1 MILVLESNVE
11 KQKKER
17 GALPVVCAPPS
28 CRSAVLQSCRRI
40 FFFVI
45 IRVAFQLSCASSVS
59 SHPSITPF
67 QTPFSIHFLS
77 LHKGKKK
84 VRTMRACM
92 VWYRAAMC
100 AGVCPALSRP
110 ALRCSSS
117 IFQAQL
123 LCSNTVAR
131 AGDVVA
137 PPLAVQRRTQYAQ
150 NPGKREQEAFLT
162 QFDPLEVLGLEPDC
176 NVEDIDAAFERM
188 KGKYAPNGPSPDA
201 KMVERVFRA
210 HEILKDPDSPYYLK
224 AHSSQTD
231 RQRLQFQLL
240 PKSKRR
246 FIELQ
251 VCFLMLIVVGIAVL
265 TVKLILRP
273 MNRSIRAAT
282 R

>member
-1 MILVLESNVE
+1 M
-11 KQKKER
+11 R
-17 GALPVVCAPPS
+17 T
-28 CRSAVLQSCRRI
+28 SAVC
-40 FFFVI
+40 
-45 IRVAFQLSCASSVS
+45 C
-59 SHPSITPF
+59 
-67 QTPFSIHFLS
+67 
-77 LHKGKKK
+77 
-84 VRTMRACM
+84 
-92 VWYRAAMC
+92 RAAIG
-100 AGVCPALSRP
+100 AGVRPALSRP
-110 ALRCSSS
+110 ALRCSSA
-117 IFQAQL
+117 IFQVQL
-123 LCSNTVAR
+123 LTSNVAVPCSVAE
-131 AGDVVA
+131 AS
-137 PPLAVQRRTQYAQ
+137 PLRVQRRTQYAQ

-188 KGKYAPNGPSPDA
+188 KGKYAPNGKSPDA

-246 FIELQ
+246 FIEVQ
-251 VCFLMLIVVGIAVL
+251 VCILMFIVFAIAVL
-265 TVKLILRP
+265 TIKLVLRP